1 MAETTF
7 TPALDALSFRDLLDR
22 VSDLVQSHQPNGQ
35 IQFLNE
41 SWLNRLG
48 YTKAETCG
56 RNILDFIHADGRDNY
71 TNCVKRLLGNEDIGP
86 VEILFATKDGGPL
99 ALKGRMSVQR
109 DANTSIAIPIAI
121 HGHFDGHFH
130 GHFRDFATTKLD
142 HSTPTRTQRLF
153 ESVLAIL
160 RANSSLNRT
169 VFLELVTRNVAQ
181 ALDVA
186 RVSVWLFDAAKKNIH
201 CEFLFADGA
210 PRDCAGFTL
219 ARNDHSAYFDA
230 IEGGFSVRAD
240 DARNHIA
247 TRSFSANYL
256 APLQISSMLDAPIR
270 HGNHHLGVLCCEH
283 TGPIR
288 HWSTDEEEFSLGVS
302 ALVWIFLENQFRL
315 LGDRQLQEANQ
326 QLERVID
333 ERTTTLAQTEQ
344 RLRYVLTSAP
354 TVLYS
359 CAPSG
364 DFHSTYISPNVE
376 AKLGY
381 PVQSYFDDPN
391 FWMDHIHPA
400 DAACVHGM
408 YERAAKLGSGSFE
421 YRYRFPDGQYR
432 WLRDEFVMLCDE
444 SGKPLQIVGSC
455 VNIDDRRCAQ
465 DAAQAAAH
473 DIRRLIDTANAPI
486 FGKDIHHHV
495 NEWNHCAERCTGY
508 TNSEVIGRELTDFVE
523 PQFRDAVAKVLE
535 NALLGIETANFEFPI
550 IAKDGRH
557 LLLLLNA
564 STRRDANGVI
574 TGMLG
579 VGQDITER
587 RQAERRSLRTQRL
600 ESIGTLA
607 SGVAHDINNALAPIL
622 LATGLFRRRH
632 PESNDLIE
640 IMESSARRGAS
651 MVQQLLTFAKGVDVH
666 RVTVSSTKLLN
677 ELEQI
682 VRSTFPKNISARFEL
697 SPNLP
702 FILGDSTQL
711 HQVLLNL
718 CVNARDAMPR
728 GGRMVIEAARH
739 HVTESEARIH
749 GDCLPGDYVRWR
761 VIDTGFGIDQQVIDR
776 IFEPF
781 FSTKSPEQGTG
792 LGLSTAMGIV
802 RSHGGFM
809 RVDSRPGEGS
819 TFAAYIPVSSDPNE
833 EQSQSEPTSTFHGKG
848 QTILVVDDEAAVRA
862 VFEHAL
868 IALGLRVRTAPDGY
882 AALAILRDPSQSI
895 ASVITDLH
903 MPGMDGLELTR
914 EIKRLHPDI
923 RVILSSGRVDRED
936 SVAFEKIGYI
946 SQLHKPFTV
955 ETLSNAIKAALQPV

>member
-48 YTKAETCG
+48 YTKAETSG

-71 TNCVKRLLGNEDIGP
+71 TNYVKRLLGNEDIGP
-86 VEILFATKDGGPL
+86 VEVLFATKDGEPL
-99 ALKGRMSVQR
+99 ALEGRMSVQR

-121 HGHFDGHFH
+121 HGQFH
-130 GHFRDFATTKLD
+130 GHFPDFAATKLD

-160 RANSSLNRT
+160 RANSSLDRT
-169 VFLELVTRNVAQ
+169 VFLDLVTRNVAQ

-186 RVSVWLFDAAKKNIH
+186 RVSVWLFDDARKHIR

-210 PRDCAGFTL
+210 PQDCAGLSL

-230 IEGGFSVRAD
+230 IEGASPVRAD
-240 DARNHIA
+240 DAHTHIA

-256 APLQISSMLDAPIR
+256 TPLHISSMLDAPIR
-270 HGNHHLGVLCCEH
+270 LGNNQLGVLCCEH

-288 HWSTDEEEFSLGVS
+288 HWKSDEEEFTLGVS
-302 ALVWIFLENQFRL
+302 ALVLIFLENQLRL
-315 LGDRQLQEANQ
+315 DSDRKLQEANQ
-326 QLERVID
+326 QLECLIN

-400 DAACVHGM
+400 DAAGVHGM
-408 YERAAKLGSGSFE
+408 YERATELGSGSFE
-421 YRYRFPDGQYR
+421 YRYRFPDGQYH
-432 WLRDEFVMLCDE
+432 WLRDEFVVLRDE

-508 TNSEVIGRELTDFVE
+508 MKNEVIGRQLTDFVE
-523 PQFRDAVAKVLE
+523 PQFRTAVAKVLE

-564 STRRDANGVI
+564 STRRDANGTV

-587 RQAERRSLRTQRL
+587 RET
-600 ESIGTLA
+600 
-607 SGVAHDINNALAPIL
+607 
-622 LATGLFRRRH
+622 
-632 PESNDLIE
+632 
-640 IMESSARRGAS
+640 
-651 MVQQLLTFAKGVDVH
+651 
-666 RVTVSSTKLLN
+666 
-677 ELEQI
+677 
-682 VRSTFPKNISARFEL
+682 EL
-697 SPNLP
+697 SL
-702 FILGDSTQL
+702 
-711 HQVLLNL
+711 
-718 CVNARDAMPR
+718 
-728 GGRMVIEAARH
+728 
-739 HVTESEARIH
+739 IH
-749 GDCLPGDYVRWR
+749 
-761 VIDTGFGIDQQVIDR
+761 I
-776 IFEPF
+776 
-781 FSTKSPEQGTG
+781 
-792 LGLSTAMGIV
+792 
-802 RSHGGFM
+802 
-809 RVDSRPGEGS
+809 
-819 TFAAYIPVSSDPNE
+819 
-833 EQSQSEPTSTFHGKG
+833 
-848 QTILVVDDEAAVRA
+848 
-862 VFEHAL
+862 
-868 IALGLRVRTAPDGY
+868 
-882 AALAILRDPSQSI
+882 
-895 ASVITDLH
+895 
-903 MPGMDGLELTR
+903 
-914 EIKRLHPDI
+914 
-923 RVILSSGRVDRED
+923 
-936 SVAFEKIGYI
+936 
-946 SQLHKPFTV
+946 
-955 ETLSNAIKAALQPV
+955 